1 MLRFVWGTFRC
12 HSNVNARVSG
22 VGTHLASLASATFSA
37 YEFMPVV
44 FPTKYEIVDS
54 FMPHDAKGAAGTAAF
69 PNGLHHHIRLL
80 SIFIKGSNTAI
91 QSA

>member
-22 VGTHLASLASATFSA
+22 VGTHLASSLASATFSA

-69 PNGLHHHIRLL
+69 PNGYCPFLLRVQIRPY
-80 SIFIKGSNTAI
+80 SQRSSGGC
-91 QSA
+91 